1 MALAQRFM
9 DWRDHIAFR
18 VLRLLDRTRRT
29 KPQRLATKRCSVF
42 PAQNAVHGTTLYIT
56 RVGRLRKWASFR
68 CPGDCGKVVRLRL
81 ASSESPHWS
90 VATDWLGRATISPS
104 VRQLNDCGCHFW
116 VRRGRV
122 HWCSDSPPSRLPS
135 LAPPTDRYADHTKE
149 GDL

>member
-1 MALAQRFM
+1 MTLTQQFM
-9 DWRDHIAFR
+9 DSRDHIAFR
-18 VLRLLDRTRRT
+18 VLRFFDRMRITT
-29 KPQRLATKRCSVF
+29 PLRLATKRCSVF
-42 PAQNAVHGTTLYIT
+42 PAQDTVRGPTLYIT
-56 RVGRLRKWASFR
+56 RVGHLRKWVSFR

-122 HWCSDSPPSRLPS
+122 QWCPGSPPSRLPS
-135 LAPPTDRYADHTKE
+135 LAAPTDRNAANTKE